1 MFTLRCTQRL
11 LRRLN
16 VPGEGADQPPTTRLG
31 DWYANL
37 LHIGSRQVILATSE
51 RSLLGL
57 FLSAARAATLPE
69 RLRLAV
75 AQLLE
80 DLGVPQQ
87 LIAEESAAMAEVR
100 IGYTRDR
107 RVLGTMND
115 LASQV
120 RWRLEDDP
128 GGDLGRLQ
136 RDLTLMPCGAIGYAS
151 SGERTAE
158 LFGLTWSHQTGRFL

>member
-1 MFTLRCTQRL
+1 M
-11 LRRLN
+11 
-16 VPGEGADQPPTTRLG
+16 PGETIEQPPTTRLG

-57 FLSAARAATLPE
+57 FLPAKQAAGLPE

-80 DLGVPQQ
+80 ELGVPQQ
-87 LIAEESAAMAEVR
+87 LIAEEIAAMAEVG
-100 IGYTRDR
+100 IGRTRDR

-115 LASQV
+115 LAAQA
-120 RWRLEDDP
+120 RWRLADDP
-128 GGDLGRLQ
+128 MADLERLQ
-136 RDLTLMPCGAIGYAS
+136 RDLTLMPCGAIGYAT
-151 SGERTAE
+151 SGEKTATC
-158 LFGLTWSHQTGRFL
+158 FGLTWSPPTGRFA